1 MQSLLNTSV
10 SALGA
15 FGVGMQVTADNI
27 ANINTP
33 YFKAG
38 RAYYETGPQWYGTMV
53 GALSRDISPGPAIP
67 ALPADTLKVSPEAA
81 ALREGSN
88 VSLEREFVQL
98 ITLEHAYAA
107 NAVVVRTADDIA
119 GVLLDLKV

>member
-38 RAYYETGPQWYGTMV
+38 RAYYETGPQGYGNRV
-53 GALSRDISPGPAIP
+53 GEISHDISPGPAIP
-67 ALPADTLKVSPEAA
+67 ALPPDTIDISPTAG

-88 VSLEREFVQL
+88 VSLEREAIQMVS
-98 ITLEHAYAA
+98 LENAYSA
-107 NAVVVRTADDIA
+107 NAMVVRTTDDIM
-119 GVLLDLKV
+119 GVVLDMKV